1 MRAFWPPRQ
10 VQVSS
15 PECGDQ
21 PGSVG
26 WEEQVGQGVGSR
38 PHVTGPP
45 VEAQSRVS
53 TAGALAVV
61 VTGSA

>member
-45 VEAQSRVS
+45 VEGCSGPAS
-53 TAGALAVV
+53 TSTYGQCQ
-61 VTGSA
+61 